1 MRSNVTRWLDAA
13 ALSSAIA
20 AAAMCAIGTPGSAQ
34 ELKGREVVL
43 GAIVPSSGPFAEW
56 GRTNTV
62 TLQMLEK
69 QVNDAG
75 GVNGAKL
82 KIVIL
87 DDATKP
93 AQAAND
99 LRKLA
104 ADDKA
109 LAVAGPLTSSAA
121 EVAFPVANE
130 MKLVSTSQASSKPG
144 VAKLNRPWA
153 FRNTI
158 DEGILG
164 RTTIPYF
171 KKAFDVKAVA
181 IIFDAKD
188 ATAATVGSRIM
199 PALMKENDIKVANEG
214 DLLSFNTGDL
224 DVSAQVTKMK
234 SLNPDGI
241 VVSADYSQA
250 ITVIREMKR
259 QGLLKP
265 VVGATQLISS
275 AILKAAPEIPI
286 IAPATFYATM
296 TGGKPEAFVKELQ
309 PLLRKTAGLP
319 PEIEPSMYDANVYE
333 IVSMYI
339 DAVKTTGVTAKPED
353 LESDRAK
360 IRDYMAKLGGFP
372 GLGGPIGFNDDG
384 DAIKTFYVVQGQGGA
399 WQSKVRGCSS
409 ATGASGC

>member
-1 MRSNVTRWLDAA
+1 MTLGLSRAIWVAGLGAVLTTAA
-13 ALSSAIA
+13 A
-20 AAAMCAIGTPGSAQ
+20 GPGFAQ
-34 ELKGREVVL
+34 QADREIVL

-56 GRTNTV
+56 GRANTV

-69 QVNDAG
+69 QVNGGG

-82 KIVIL
+82 RIAIL

-93 AQAAND
+93 AQATNN

-104 ADDKA
+104 GDDKA

-121 EVAFPVANE
+121 EVTFPVANE
-130 MKLVSTSQASSKPG
+130 MKIVATSQASSKPG

-158 DEGILG
+158 DEGVLG
-164 RTTIPYF
+164 RTTVPYY
-171 KKAFDVKAVA
+171 KKSFSIKSVA

-199 PALMKENDIKVANEG
+199 PALMKENEIEVLNASDP
-214 DLLSFNTGDL
+214 LSFNTGDL

-234 SLNPDGI
+234 ALNPDGV

-250 ITVIREMKR
+250 VTVIREMKR
-259 QGLLKP
+259 QGMIKP
-265 VVGATQLISS
+265 VVGSTQLISS

-286 IAPATFYATM
+286 VAPATFYATM
-296 TGGKPEAFVKELQ
+296 KGEKPEKFVNELQ
-309 PLLRKTAGLP
+309 PLLRKTSGLP
-319 PEIEPSMYDANVYE
+319 PEIEPSMYDANIYE
-333 IVSMYI
+333 IVSIYI
-339 DAVKTTGVTAKPED
+339 DAIKAAGVTGKPED
-353 LESDRAK
+353 LEADRAK
-360 IRDYMAKLGGFP
+360 IRDYMAKLTGFQ

-384 DAIKTFYVVQGQGGA
+384 DAIKAFYILQGENGA
-399 WQSKVRGCSS
+399 WQSKVRGCS
-409 ATGASGC
+409 AAPGHPGC